1 MLILITVI
9 TILSLLLNIAT
20 VVVLYHITTSPYPLV
35 STTNNIIS
43 SGVNSTPTPEDNSTN
58 SIDGTVVNN
67 LFKTLMSSNNENSKL
82 LVSVV
87 NQAETKLNNISVKSK
102 EILLGMAL
110 DRTQT
115 VLLDF
120 SNRFNT
126 KLTDIYY
133 NLDTANRIDID
144 LVLSEI
150 ERLKAK
156 DNLSPAEGNKLL
168 ELREQKKKY
177 ETMNNKIAENV
188 SVLMDL
194 NRQLDNILE
203 QLFSTARDDSGMELS
218 MKIKDLTEI
227 ITRIQN
233 I

>member
-1 MLILITVI
+1 MLILITI
-9 TILSLLLNIAT
+9 LAMLSLLLNVAT
-20 VVVLYHITTSPYPLV
+20 VIVLYHITTSPYPLI
-35 STTNNIIS
+35 STPNNFVP
-43 SGVNSTPTPEDNSTN
+43 SGLGSTPTPEEQPTN
-58 SIDGTVVNN
+58 SIDGVVVNN

-87 NQAETKLNNISVKSK
+87 TQAETKLTNIGIKSK
-102 EILLGMAL
+102 EVLLGMAL

-115 VLLDF
+115 VLNDF

-126 KLTDIYY
+126 KLSDIYY
-133 NLDTANRIDID
+133 NLESANRIDVN
-144 LVLSEI
+144 LVLTEI
-150 ERLKAK
+150 EKLKAK

-177 ETMNNKIAENV
+177 ETMNSKIEENV

-194 NRQLDNILE
+194 NRQLDNITE
-203 QLFSTARDDSGMELS
+203 QLYRTTRDDSGMELS